1 MQIHAYCGHKQK
13 RVAFIKTLRIMKLTA
28 FLVFIACLHVSA
40 GTYSQSISLSEKNAS
55 LEKVFQQIE
64 RQSGYVFFFDYAWL
78 KKAKPVTLDVKNVP
92 LSTALELCF
101 KNQPL
106 QYAIAGKNIVVQ
118 LKNEPA
124 SLAAD
129 IQPPVLPP
137 PPITIH
143 GKVVNGVGEPLAD
156 ASITIKG
163 SKKGT
168 ITDAKGKYSI
178 NVTNDKA
185 IVTFSYIGYETQ
197 ELQARNIP
205 DGSVIVLKAEAK
217 NLQEVVIS
225 KGYYDEKQEYS
236 TGDVSVISAKEI
248 AEQPVSDPL
257 QALEGRVAGLNIQQN
272 SGIPGAYSTVRING
286 VNSIANGTAPLY
298 IIDGVPFSSQ
308 SLSSANWGNALG
320 QGNANGSIAQAGPNS
335 NAYSN
340 YGGGVSPL
348 SALNLADIES
358 IEVLKDADATAIY
371 GSQGANG
378 VVLITTKKGKAGD
391 TRVSVD
397 ISQGIGQVTRMMDLL
412 NTQQYLQMRRQAF
425 ANDGLAVPSISTNP
439 QDYNYDIDGVWDTTR
454 YTNWQKVL
462 IGNTAH
468 YTNEQA
474 NISGGSA
481 NTQFLIGA
489 GYNRQTTVFPG
500 DYYDAKGSV
509 HVSLTHASG
518 DQRFHATFT
527 ASYVNDNNVLPT
539 GDFTSNI
546 LLSPDAPALY
556 NANGSLNWAMY
567 SGSSTFSN
575 PLANTLETS
584 TSVTN
589 NLVSDLNL
597 SYLILPGLTL
607 SSDFGFNHDEMNSNL
622 LNPAS
627 SIQPPFNT
635 NPNSRFS
642 NFSNTIFQ
650 TWNIEPKL
658 AYTRQI
664 SKGTLNLLLGTTFQQ
679 NSQQNTSTFAQG
691 FSSDAL
697 ITDPQAAGNFQ
708 LLGYSDILYRYN
720 SVYGRVGYTWADKY
734 LLNITL
740 RRDGSSNFGPDRE
753 FGNFGAVGTGW
764 IFSKEKF
771 VLDNLSWLSFGK
783 LRASYGTS
791 GNNQMSPYQ
800 YLSTYTP
807 NSNTYQ
813 GNAGLAPTSLTNP
826 YFQWEVVRKL
836 EGGIDLGFLKDRINL
851 TVNYFRN
858 RTDNQLVGY
867 PLPSI
872 TGFNSV
878 QYNLPAV
885 IQNTGLEINLNT
897 INFKNSS
904 GFNWTSSLNFTLP
917 QNKLVS
923 YPGLASSSYYNTYVV
938 GQSLFIRR
946 LYQYTGINPQT
957 GVYTYAAS
965 NGSGA
970 PSNPQDLV
978 TTAPITQKFYGGL
991 QNSFNYKNFSLDIF
1005 IQFVKQNGISFFGQE
1020 GYYPGI
1026 ANMNWPT
1033 AVLSAWKMSGQQTAY
1048 GKFSTQYAADPNF
1061 DYRSSTAQITDASF
1075 IRVKN
1080 VAFSYR
1086 LPTELQKAIHMQ
1098 NAKVYLQAQNVYTFT
1113 HYLGLDSE
1121 SQGLSLPP
1129 LRMITAGISASF

>member
-1 MQIHAYCGHKQK
+1 
-13 RVAFIKTLRIMKLTA
+13 
-28 FLVFIACLHVSA
+28 
-40 GTYSQSISLSEKNAS
+40 
-55 LEKVFQQIE
+55 
-64 RQSGYVFFFDYAWL
+64 
-78 KKAKPVTLDVKNVP
+78 
-92 LSTALELCF
+92 
-101 KNQPL
+101 
-106 QYAIAGKNIVVQ
+106 
-118 LKNEPA
+118 
-124 SLAAD
+124 
-129 IQPPVLPP
+129 
-137 PPITIH
+137 
-143 GKVVNGVGEPLAD
+143 
-156 ASITIKG
+156 
-163 SKKGT
+163 
-168 ITDAKGKYSI
+168 
-178 NVTNDKA
+178 
-185 IVTFSYIGYETQ
+185 
-197 ELQARNIP
+197 
-205 DGSVIVLKAEAK
+205 
-217 NLQEVVIS
+217 
-225 KGYYDEKQEYS
+225 
-236 TGDVSVISAKEI
+236 
-248 AEQPVSDPL
+248 
-257 QALEGRVAGLNIQQN
+257 
-272 SGIPGAYSTVRING
+272 
-286 VNSIANGTAPLY
+286 
-298 IIDGVPFSSQ
+298 
-308 SLSSANWGNALG
+308 
-320 QGNANGSIAQAGPNS
+320 
-335 NAYSN
+335 
-340 YGGGVSPL
+340 
-348 SALNLADIES
+348 
-358 IEVLKDADATAIY
+358 
-371 GSQGANG
+371 
-378 VVLITTKKGKAGD
+378 
-391 TRVSVD
+391 
-397 ISQGIGQVTRMMDLL
+397 
-412 NTQQYLQMRRQAF
+412 
-425 ANDGLAVPSISTNP
+425 
-439 QDYNYDIDGVWDTTR
+439 
-454 YTNWQKVL
+454 
-462 IGNTAH
+462 
-468 YTNEQA
+468 
-474 NISGGSA
+474 
-481 NTQFLIGA
+481 
-489 GYNRQTTVFPG
+489 
-500 DYYDAKGSV
+500 
-509 HVSLTHASG
+509 
-518 DQRFHATFT
+518 
-527 ASYVNDNNVLPT
+527 
-539 GDFTSNI
+539 
-546 LLSPDAPALY
+546 
-556 NANGSLNWAMY
+556 
-567 SGSSTFSN
+567 
-575 PLANTLETS
+575 
-584 TSVTN
+584 
-589 NLVSDLNL
+589 
-597 SYLILPGLTL
+597 
-607 SSDFGFNHDEMNSNL
+607 
-622 LNPAS
+622 
-627 SIQPPFNT
+627 
-635 NPNSRFS
+635 
-642 NFSNTIFQ
+642 
-650 TWNIEPKL
+650 
-658 AYTRQI
+658 
-664 SKGTLNLLLGTTFQQ
+664 
-679 NSQQNTSTFAQG
+679 
-691 FSSDAL
+691 
-697 ITDPQAAGNFQ
+697 
-708 LLGYSDILYRYN
+708 
-720 SVYGRVGYTWADKY
+720 
-734 LLNITL
+734 
-740 RRDGSSNFGPDRE
+740 
-753 FGNFGAVGTGW
+753 
-764 IFSKEKF
+764 
-771 VLDNLSWLSFGK
+771 
-783 LRASYGTS
+783 
-791 GNNQMSPYQ
+791 MSPYQ